1 MANNR
6 KKIFLIRLLAVCAVS
21 MILASCATGNYL
33 RTEESSSIEM
43 KQTYRLILYGG
54 RFSDDRETLAILD
67 KEGDKYEFIVYAPD
81 YDYRIKKKVPAKEAL
96 AIAENFV
103 RFHHSFYRSLLSRI
117 LDHSGATI
125 GYEVKPLYFPVD
137 VGFSDVIDVHYSI
150 EGKTVIVK
158 IRLRPEAED
167 RLFERDTPF
176 IFRRR

>member
-1 MANNR
+1 MKKGINR
-6 KKIFLIRLLAVCAVS
+6 VIQLFAICAVS
-21 MILASCATGNYL
+21 MILSACATGNYL

-43 KQTYRLILYGG
+43 KKTYSLILYGG
-54 RFSDDRETLAILD
+54 RFSDDMETLAILD

-81 YDYRIKKKVPAKEAL
+81 YDYRIKRKVPGKKALEEA
-96 AIAENFV
+96 EKFV
-103 RFHHSFYRSLLSRI
+103 RFHHSFRRSLLSRI

-137 VGFSDVIDVHYSI
+137 AGFSDVIDVYYSI

-176 IFRRR
+176 IFRGR